1 MERMLCS
8 TLSQNSTHL
17 FSMEINESVYIYK
30 NPITLYLTKSDIR
43 QMFRYKWLNI
53 SMLQL
58 WGSFLHDV
66 GTSLGVSKVV
76 GYLCPERLS
85 SYVHDPV
92 EMKKYVSHALKI
104 QENKKYVMGAFF
116 EMNHWML
123 VVFCPKDDIAYI
135 FESDQKTKKTLAI
148 KDHLPVIWKLFD
160 VVCGRRLPSK
170 KNILEIKMIN
180 CPQQPH
186 DFECGYYV
194 MKWMYDITAYYSMIE
209 DNLEKS
215 VSGSTMM
222 VEDMDQVR
230 VLLAKYCMEHL

>member
-180 CPQQPH
+180 
-186 DFECGYYV
+186 
-194 MKWMYDITAYYSMIE
+194 
-209 DNLEKS
+209 
-215 VSGSTMM
+215 VS
-222 VEDMDQVR
+222 DLCLFYFN
-230 VLLAKYCMEHL
+230 VLF